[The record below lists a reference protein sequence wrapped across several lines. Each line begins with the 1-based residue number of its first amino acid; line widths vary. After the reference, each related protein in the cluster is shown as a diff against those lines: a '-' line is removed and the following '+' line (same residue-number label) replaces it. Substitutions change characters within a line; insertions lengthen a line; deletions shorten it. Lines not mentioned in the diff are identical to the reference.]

1 MVVLL
6 EDSMFVSKP
15 PKWRIM
21 TTFYV
26 RANDHYF
33 TGSIPHMILQQAW
46 VRARYKAGVSQW
58 YLELLDKILQ
68 LVQCI
73 LDYGISFPCSTNKER
88 LAIHCWCFYARQ
100 SIHEQVAAWCH
111 QQMRSG
117 INVECGAAG
126 IYQLIDQ
133 GDSTGWSRRCRKS
146 IQCNHN
152 SIWDL
157 SGGINKK
164 SNLGAGGSQGLR
176 INARLASGECCK
188 SGTTTSGDIA
198 AAFKGEILTN
208 LCH

>member
-1 MVVLL
+1 
-6 EDSMFVSKP
+6 
-15 PKWRIM
+15 
-21 TTFYV
+21 
-26 RANDHYF
+26 
-33 TGSIPHMILQQAW
+33 
-46 VRARYKAGVSQW
+46 
-58 YLELLDKILQ
+58 
-68 LVQCI
+68 
-73 LDYGISFPCSTNKER
+73 
-88 LAIHCWCFYARQ
+88 
-100 SIHEQVAAWCH
+100 
-111 QQMRSG
+111 MRSG

-133 GDSTGWSRRCRKS
+133 GDSTGWSQRCRKS

-152 SIWDL
+152 SIWDLL